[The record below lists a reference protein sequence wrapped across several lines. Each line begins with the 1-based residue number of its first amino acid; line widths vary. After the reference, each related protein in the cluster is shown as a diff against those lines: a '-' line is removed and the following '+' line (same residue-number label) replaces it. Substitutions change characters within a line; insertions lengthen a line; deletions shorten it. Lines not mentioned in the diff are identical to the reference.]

1 MSRSEDVVVVARWET
16 NNRALG
22 AVLEHVAELRQ
33 QSLEEPGCLGYE
45 VFHQVENPTA
55 LLLLERYRDETS
67 LEAHRS
73 SKHYRELVVDLI
85 LPMLESRQL
94 EILKSRD

>member
-1 MSRSEDVVVVARWET
+1 MSRSENVVVVARWEA

-22 AVLEHVAELRQ
+22 VVLGHVAELRR
-33 QSLEEPGCLGYE
+33 QSLAEPGCLGYE
-45 VFHQVENPTA
+45 VFHQVEKPTA

-73 SKHYRELVVDLI
+73 SKHYRELVLDLI
-85 LPMLESRQL
+85 LPMLASRQV
-94 EILKSRD
+94 EILKLRD